1 MTCCFFLVTL
11 TYLFFLR
18 QRAGTVTGVAVNIA
32 ALLSVMLQPYMPTV
46 SATIQT
52 QLQLPLPACR
62 ILVTN
67 FICTLPAGHRIGTV
81 GLLNVSRA
89 GQFKFLLLWGCLWGE
104 VRDLKV
110 PGFEVLGSA
119 AVLRTPLQF

>member
-1 MTCCFFLVTL
+1 MTL

-18 QRAGTVTGVAVNIA
+18 QRAGTVTGMAVNIA

-81 GLLNVSRA
+81 GLNVSRA